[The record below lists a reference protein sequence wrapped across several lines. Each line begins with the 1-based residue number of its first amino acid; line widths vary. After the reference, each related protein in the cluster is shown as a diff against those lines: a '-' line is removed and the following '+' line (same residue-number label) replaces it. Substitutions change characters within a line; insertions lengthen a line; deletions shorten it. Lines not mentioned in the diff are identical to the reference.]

1 MSHPIEVYLTKIQFK
16 KYNSGKSIQLTKS
29 QIELN
34 KAEHLVKLNLSDKD
48 FKKLTSNLKNNKGF
62 RFKPDMA
69 EGSTEAPSESSEPKE
84 EQVSKKKRFAKG
96 SVEAKEFMKSLRDRK
111 TKKTG
116 SETKKVKKIKT
127 SGVKRKRFAKGSI
140 EAKEYMAGL
149 RGRKKVKVGEI
160 LEPVMEQVMEGG
172 DIKSITR
179 SIKRTYN
186 NKIKP
191 VLKSVS
197 KPGKKLL
204 ENGIVAGID
213 VLTENPIIGEISRP
227 LIKRAVI
234 KSSRAI
240 LGVGVKH
247 DKHPTHPVHYGHIVG
262 GTPMSNE
269 DIRNKKIGG
278 SFAAYGSK

>member
-16 KYNSGKSIQLTKS
+16 KYNSGKSFQLTKS
-29 QIELN
+29 QIESN
-34 KAEHLVKLNLSDKD
+34 KAEHLVKMNLSDKD

-62 RFKPDMA
+62 RFKPHMA
-69 EGSTEAPSESSEPKE
+69 EGSTESPSENSEPKE

-149 RGRKKVKVGEI
+149 RSKKKIKGGELI
-160 LEPVMEQVMEGG
+160 EPVIEGG
-172 DIKSITR
+172 DIKSMAR

-213 VLTENPIIGEISRP
+213 VLSENPIIGEISRP
-227 LIKRAVI
+227 LIKRAVN

-240 LGVGVKH
+240 LGVGVKS
-247 DKHPTHPVHYGHIVG
+247 DTHPTHPVLYGHLVN

-269 DIRNKKIGG
+269 DIRNKKIEG
-278 SFAAYGSK
+278 SFAPYGSK

>member
-1 MSHPIEVYLTKIQFK
+1 M
-16 KYNSGKSIQLTKS
+16 
-29 QIELN
+29 
-34 KAEHLVKLNLSDKD
+34 
-48 FKKLTSNLKNNKGF
+48 
-62 RFKPDMA
+62 
-69 EGSTEAPSESSEPKE
+69 
-84 EQVSKKKRFAKG
+84 
-96 SVEAKEFMKSLRDRK
+96 
-111 TKKTG
+111 
-116 SETKKVKKIKT
+116 IKT
-127 SGVKRKRFAKGSI
+127 SGAKRKRFAKGSI

-172 DIKSITR
+172 DIKSIAR

-191 VLKSVS
+191 VLKTVS
-197 KPGKKLL
+197 KQGKKLL

-213 VLTENPIIGEISRP
+213 VLSENPIIGEISRP
-227 LIKRAVI
+227 LIKRAVN

-240 LGVGVKH
+240 LGVGVKDH
-247 DKHPTHPVHYGHIVG
+247 KHSTHPVHYGHIVG

-278 SFAAYGSK
+278 SFREL